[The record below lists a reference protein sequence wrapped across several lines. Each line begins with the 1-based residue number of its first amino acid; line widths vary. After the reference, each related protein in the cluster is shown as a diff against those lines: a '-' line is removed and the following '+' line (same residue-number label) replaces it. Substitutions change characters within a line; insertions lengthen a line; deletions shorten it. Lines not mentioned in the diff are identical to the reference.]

1 MLGPEAHWLWFM
13 TWHTR
18 WLTDP
23 SQNTPEQLDA
33 FYNSERYVTNDELP
47 AWPA

>member
-1 MLGPEAHWLWFM
+1 M

-23 SQNTPEQLDA
+23 SQNDA
-33 FYNSERYVTNDELP
+33 ARLARFYASDRFITKDEVKL
-47 AWPA
+47 ARR